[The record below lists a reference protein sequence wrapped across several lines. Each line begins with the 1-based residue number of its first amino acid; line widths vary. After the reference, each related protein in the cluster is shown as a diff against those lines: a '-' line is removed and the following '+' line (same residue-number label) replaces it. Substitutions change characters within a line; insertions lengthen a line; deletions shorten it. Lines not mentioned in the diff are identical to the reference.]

1 MFDIANEKYLI
12 QREIIAAISSVP
24 ISMLTHALGLL
35 KGTYSSKRRGRE
47 RKTAHS
53 TVLSKDLPIF
63 HCHCLNSWLSP
74 QFDRS
79 QQIF

>member
-47 RKTAHS
+47 LHTLQCYQKTFPSSAAIVWIH
-53 TVLSKDLPIF
+53 D
-63 HCHCLNSWLSP
+63 
-74 QFDRS
+74 
-79 QQIF
+79 